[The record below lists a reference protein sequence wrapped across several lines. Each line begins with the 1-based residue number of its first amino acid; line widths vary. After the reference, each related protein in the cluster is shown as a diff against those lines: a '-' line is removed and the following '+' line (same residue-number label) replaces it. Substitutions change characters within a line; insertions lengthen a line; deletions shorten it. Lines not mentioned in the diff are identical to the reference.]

1 MLRWIIRTVI
11 SVSVVAVLVTV
22 ASTDGLRQAFGEVR
36 GAVWVASLAVF
47 LAGHALNAAK
57 YRWLLQDPQA
67 TLGVCLRAHFA
78 GLVANLGLPGVAGGD
93 VVRATYLLPH
103 GVSPKAATVAS
114 VLDRLVD
121 TATLGLL
128 IGVGALVAGIPPALS
143 SASIGVRWPLVA
155 GGVGALAL
163 GAVALVLLKRRKG
176 GAGGVSLRSLAADV
190 RSRSGALAAA
200 VVVTAVVQSA
210 FVMTNVWMAADLG
223 LDIGVAPWFVAWPL
237 SKIIAI
243 LPISLGGIG
252 VREAALVSLLAPF
265 GAPSALVFASGLL
278 WQGVLIASGLLG
290 LGIGSLVGASPSPAT
305 SSPVQR
311 S

>member
-1 MLRWIIRTVI
+1 MLRWVIRTVV

-36 GAVWVASLAVF
+36 GAVWLASLAVF
-47 LAGHALNAAK
+47 LTGHALNAAK
-57 YRWLLQDPQA
+57 YRWLLQDPRA
-67 TLGVCLRAHFA
+67 TIGLCLRAHFA

-103 GVSPKAATVAS
+103 GVATRAVTVAS

-128 IGVGALVAGIPPALS
+128 IGAGALVAGVPPALS
-143 SASIGVRWPLVA
+143 TANIGVRWPLIGA
-155 GGVGALAL
+155 GVGALAL
-163 GAVALVLLKRRKG
+163 GAAVVLLKRKKG
-176 GAGGVSLRSLAADV
+176 GGVSLASLAGDIGG
-190 RSRSGALAAA
+190 RSGAIAAA
-200 VVVTAVVQSA
+200 VAVTAVVQSA

-223 LDIGVAPWFVAWPL
+223 LDIGLAPWFVAWPL

-265 GAPSALVFASGLL
+265 GAPSALVFVSGLL
-278 WQGVLIASGLLG
+278 WQGVLMVSGLLG
-290 LGIGSLVGASPSPAT
+290 LAIGSLFGAAPLPAP

>member
-1 MLRWIIRTVI
+1 MLRWVIRTVV

-36 GAVWVASLAVF
+36 GAVWLASLAVF

-57 YRWLLQDPQA
+57 YRWLLQDPRA
-67 TLGVCLRAHFA
+67 TIGLCLRAHFA

-103 GVSPKAATVAS
+103 GVATRAVTVAS

-128 IGVGALVAGIPPALS
+128 IGAGALVAGVPPALS
-143 SASIGVRWPLVA
+143 TANIGVRWPLIGA
-155 GGVGALAL
+155 GVGALAL
-163 GAVALVLLKRRKG
+163 GAVVLLKRKKG
-176 GAGGVSLRSLAADV
+176 GGVSLASLAGDIGG
-190 RSRSGALAAA
+190 RSGAITAA
-200 VVVTAVVQSA
+200 VAVTAVVQSA

-223 LDIGVAPWFVAWPL
+223 LDIGLAPWFVAWPL

-278 WQGVLIASGLLG
+278 WQGVLMVSGLLG
-290 LGIGSLVGASPSPAT
+290 LAIGSLFGAAPLPAP

>member
-1 MLRWIIRTVI
+1 MLRWVIRTVI

-36 GAVWVASLAVF
+36 GTVWLASLAVF

-57 YRWLLQDPQA
+57 YRWLLQDPHA
-67 TLGVCLRAHFA
+67 TLGLCLRAHFA

-103 GVSPKAATVAS
+103 GVATRAATVAS

-128 IGVGALVAGIPPALS
+128 IGVGALVAGVPPALS
-143 SASIGVRWPLVA
+143 TANIGVRWPLIGA
-155 GGVGALAL
+155 GAGALAL
-163 GAVALVLLKRRKG
+163 GAVAVVLLKRKKG
-176 GAGGVSLRSLAADV
+176 GSGLSLASLGHDIRGRA
-190 RSRSGALAAA
+190 GALAAA
-200 VVVTAVVQSA
+200 VAVTAVVQSA

-223 LDIGVAPWFVAWPL
+223 LDIGIAPWFVAWPL

-278 WQGVLIASGLLG
+278 WQGVLMASGLLG
-290 LGIGSLVGASPSPAT
+290 LAIGSLFGAAPLPAPP
-305 SSPVQR
+305 SPVQR

>member
-1 MLRWIIRTVI
+1 MLRWIIRTVV

-36 GAVWVASLAVF
+36 GSVWIASLAVF

-57 YRWLLQDPQA
+57 YRWLLQDPHA

-103 GVSPKAATVAS
+103 GVAARAATVAS

-128 IGVGALVAGIPPALS
+128 IGAGALVAGVPPALS
-143 SASIGVRWPLVA
+143 SANIGVRWPLIA
-155 GGVGALAL
+155 AAA
-163 GAVALVLLKRRKG
+163 GAVVIGGAAFVVLKRRKG
-176 GAGGVSLRSLAADV
+176 GAGLSLGALVDDIRGRA
-190 RSRSGALAAA
+190 GALAAA
-200 VVVTAVVQSA
+200 VAVTAVVQSA

-223 LDIGVAPWFVAWPL
+223 LDIGLAPWFVAWPL

-278 WQGVLIASGLLG
+278 WQGVLMASGLLG
-290 LGIGSLVGASPSPAT
+290 LAVGSLFGAAPLPAPP
-305 SSPVQR
+305 SPVQR

>member
-1 MLRWIIRTVI
+1 MLRWVIRTVI

-36 GAVWVASLAVF
+36 GAVWIASLAVF

-57 YRWLLQDPQA
+57 YRWLLQDPHA
-67 TLGVCLRAHFA
+67 TLGLCLRAHFA

-103 GVSPKAATVAS
+103 GVATRAATVAS

-128 IGVGALVAGIPPALS
+128 IGVGALVAGVPPALS
-143 SASIGVRWPLVA
+143 TANIGVRWPLIGA
-155 GGVGALAL
+155 GVGVLAL
-163 GAVALVLLKRRKG
+163 GAVALVLLKRKKG
-176 GAGGVSLRSLAADV
+176 GSGVSLASLAGDIRGRA
-190 RSRSGALAAA
+190 GALAAA
-200 VVVTAVVQSA
+200 VAVTAVVQSA

-223 LDIGVAPWFVAWPL
+223 LDIGIAPWFVAWPL

-278 WQGVLIASGLLG
+278 WQGVLMASGLLG
-290 LGIGSLVGASPSPAT
+290 LAIGTLFGAAPLPAPP
-305 SSPVQR
+305 SPVQR

>member
-1 MLRWIIRTVI
+1 MLRWVIRTVV

-36 GAVWVASLAVF
+36 GAVWLASLAVF

-57 YRWLLQDPQA
+57 YRWLLQDPRA
-67 TLGVCLRAHFA
+67 TIGLCLRAHFA

-103 GVSPKAATVAS
+103 GVATRAATVAS

-128 IGVGALVAGIPPALS
+128 IGAGALVAGVPPALS
-143 SASIGVRWPLVA
+143 TANIGVRWPLIGA
-155 GGVGALAL
+155 GLGALAL
-163 GAVALVLLKRRKG
+163 GAAIVLLKRKKG
-176 GAGGVSLRSLAADV
+176 GSGVSLASLAGDIRGRA
-190 RSRSGALAAA
+190 GALAAA
-200 VVVTAVVQSA
+200 VAVTAVVQSA

-223 LDIGVAPWFVAWPL
+223 LDIGIAPWFVAWPL

-278 WQGVLIASGLLG
+278 WQGVLMVSGLLG
-290 LGIGSLVGASPSPAT
+290 LAIGSLVGAAPLPAPP
-305 SSPVQR
+305 SPVQR

>member
-1 MLRWIIRTVI
+1 MLRWVIRTVV

-36 GAVWVASLAVF
+36 GSVWIASLAVF

-57 YRWLLQDPQA
+57 YRWLLRDPHA

-103 GVSPKAATVAS
+103 GVAARAATVAS

-128 IGVGALVAGIPPALS
+128 IGAGALVAGVPPALS
-143 SASIGVRWPLVA
+143 SANIGVRWPLIAAAAGAVVI
-155 GGVGALAL
+155 GGVAF
-163 GAVALVLLKRRKG
+163 VVLKRRKG
-176 GAGGVSLRSLAADV
+176 GAGLSLAALVDDV
-190 RSRSGALAAA
+190 RGRAGALAAA
-200 VVVTAVVQSA
+200 VAVTAVVQSA

-223 LDIGVAPWFVAWPL
+223 LDIGLAPWFVAWPL

-278 WQGVLIASGLLG
+278 WQGVLMASGLLG
-290 LGIGSLVGASPSPAT
+290 LAVGSLFGAAPLPAPP
-305 SSPVQR
+305 SPVQR

>member
-1 MLRWIIRTVI
+1 MLRWVLRTVV

-36 GAVWVASLAVF
+36 GSVWLASLAVF
-47 LAGHALNAAK
+47 LTGHALNAAK
-57 YRWLLQDPQA
+57 YRWLLQDPRA
-67 TLGVCLRAHFA
+67 TPGLCLRAHFA

-103 GVSPKAATVAS
+103 GIAAKAATVAS

-128 IGVGALVAGIPPALS
+128 ILVGALVAGVPPALS
-143 SASIGVRWPLVA
+143 NADIGMRWPLVA
-155 GGVGALAL
+155 VGVGGLAVGLVAL
-163 GAVALVLLKRRKG
+163 GVARRKKG
-176 GAGGVSLRSLAADV
+176 GAGGMLRTLAAEV
-190 RSRSGALAAA
+190 GARGGAMAAA
-200 VVVTAVVQSA
+200 CAVTALVQSA
-210 FVMTNVWMAADLG
+210 FVMTNVWLASDLG

-278 WQGVLIASGLLG
+278 WQGVLIASGLIGLALG
-290 LGIGSLVGASPSPAT
+290 AVLGRTPVPAPS
-305 SSPVQR
+305 SSVQR
-311 S
+311 P